1 MKKQVTAFFAIMRPR
16 LRKSNPMKYVGT
28 DRLLL
33 DRDLMTLK
41 KALNNKIPVG
51 EENDWRLQFIIE
63 EFRRRN
69 IVPFELTPGSLTSQD
84 VLKSTSSP
92 RLAFPQ

>member
-84 VLKSTSSP
+84 VLKSTSSR